1 MTATRHVVLN
11 VPDVSC
17 NHCKT
22 AIENAVSGLPGVDA
36 VEVEIE
42 SKSVAVELE
51 PAADLGA
58 VHSAIEESRL
68 PGRRRARVRSLR
80 RPGRRGGAT
89 PDGLVR

>member
-51 PAADLGA
+51 PAGR
-58 VHSAIEESRL
+58 SRAPCAAPSKRPATRS
-68 PGRRRARVRSLR
+68 PGEHEFAL
-80 RPGRRGGAT
+80 
-89 PDGLVR
+89 